1 MTNTA
6 RVRVDGQ
13 ITIAD
18 LHAPEIER
26 LRRELSFPNPEYVT
40 AMRMNRQVTVPD
52 RIDCVRE
59 LPNGNIMIPRGAIL
73 DCKSVLADR
82 DTQID
87 IIRDERERHTFEPP
101 TDPPKPLTLRDY
113 QAEGVR
119 RLVAHAQGV
128 ITFPCGTG
136 KTSTGIGAIA
146 ALKQTT
152 LVIVHT
158 DDLLEQWVEDVRDNL
173 GFEAGVVRGGGVDVE
188 WKAIT
193 IASVHKL
200 VRMLKDPATLAEL
213 RKFGFCIVDEAHHA
227 PASTFTKVINHVPA
241 FYRLGLT
248 ATPEREDGLTK
259 LVYWTFGDTLSSRTI
274 PQMVAAGWLE
284 LPLGFAVHTELVYEY
299 KGGRPDKKTE
309 ATARAVYMNAKR
321 NALVSKYAHGCF
333 QMGHVTLVLTSRKAH
348 HAKLIVA
355 CEARGLSIE
364 GGTLIGIG
372 GHSTRKQRK
381 AAFDRMRTGERIVVV
396 SMPIMDE
403 GVNVPALGALLLAFP
418 ERAEGKIIQRVGR
431 IMRPY
436 KGVTPELYDFVD
448 DGCEMLSNRWD
459 ERRRIFAKMG
469 IEIERIAA

>member
-13 ITIAD
+13 ITVAD
-18 LHAPEIER
+18 LQAPEIER

-59 LPNGNIMIPRGAIL
+59 LPNGNIVIPRGAIL

-82 DTQID
+82 DTQLD
-87 IIRDERERHTFEPP
+87 IVRDERERHTFIPP
-101 TDPPKPLTLRDY
+101 CFNLTLRDY

-119 RLVAHAQGV
+119 RLVAHSQGV

-136 KTSTGIGAIA
+136 KTSTGIGAIHA
-146 ALKQTT
+146 VEQAT

-158 DDLLEQWVEDVRDNL
+158 DDLLEQWVEDVREHL
-173 GFEAGVVRGGGVDVE
+173 GFEPGVVRGGVDVE

-284 LPLGFAVHTELVYEY
+284 LPRGFAVHTELVYEY
-299 KGGRPDKKTE
+299 KGGRSDKKTE
-309 ATARAVYMNAKR
+309 ATARAVYMSKTR

-333 QMGHVTLVLTSRKAH
+333 LMGHVTLVLTSRKAH
-348 HAKLIVA
+348 HKRLIEA
-355 CEARGLSIE
+355 CEARGLSVDD
-364 GGTLIGIG
+364 GTLIGIG
-372 GHSTRKQRK
+372 GWSTRKKRK
-381 AAFDRMRTGERIVVV
+381 ETFDRMRTGEPIVVV

-418 ERAEGKIIQRVGR
+418 ERAEGKILQRVGR

-448 DGCEMLSNRWD
+448 MGCELLSDRWD
-459 ERRRIFAKMG
+459 DRRRVFKKMG
-469 IEIERIAA
+469 IEIESIAA